1 MSENTKITVK
11 DLNIIFGKHH
21 KEAKRLIDQGVSKT
35 EILKKTNCTVAVT
48 EANFDIK
55 QGEIFVVM
63 GLSGSG
69 KSTLIRALNRLLEP
83 TSGEVILDGTDVLK
97 ANKDELREIRRKKYG
112 MVFQHFGLLPHRT
125 VASNAAFGLEIQ
137 GIPEDER
144 VKKAYDILKIVGL
157 EGYEEKMT
165 GELSGGMQQ
174 RVGLARAL
182 ANEPEV
188 LLMDEAFSALD
199 PLIRGNM
206 QDELLN
212 LQDSLKKT
220 IVFITHD
227 LDEALKLG
235 DRIAILNDGKI
246 VQIGTPEEI
255 LTKPA
260 DEYVRTF
267 VENVNRGNIVTA
279 QTIMFEKPTRIELK
293 REGTEVTLRKMRN
306 TGFSVLPV
314 VDEDNK
320 FIGFVFDDD
329 VVQIRGD
336 KSKSIRDIIYKYS
349 ASVNLDTPVSDIIA
363 AYRDSS
369 IPIAVVDENNKL
381 KGIVRHSAV
390 VSEVVGKDENE
401 IKTDIKNALE
411 I

>member
-1 MSENTKITVK
+1 MSENVKIAVK
-11 DLNIIFGKHH
+11 DLNIIFGKHQ
-21 KEAKRLIDQGVSKT
+21 KEAKKLIAQGVSKT

-55 QGEIFVVM
+55 DGEIFVVM

-83 TSGEVILDGTDVLK
+83 SSGQVILDGADVLQ
-97 ANKDELREIRRKKYG
+97 ANNEELREIRRKKYG

-137 GIPEDER
+137 GTPEEER
-144 VKKAYDILKIVGL
+144 IKKAYEILKIVGL

-212 LQDSLKKT
+212 LQESLKKT

-255 LTKPA
+255 LTEPA

-267 VENVNRGNIVTA
+267 VENVNRANIVTA

-293 REGTEVTLRKMRN
+293 REGAEVTLRKMRN
-306 TGFSVLPV
+306 TGLSVLPV
-314 VDEDNK
+314 VDENTK

-329 VVQIRGD
+329 VVKIRGD
-336 KSKSIRDIIYKYS
+336 KSKSIRDIIYEYS
-349 ASVNLDTPVSDIIA
+349 ASVYLETPASDIIA

-369 IPIAVVDENNKL
+369 IPIAVVDENGKL
-381 KGIVRHSAV
+381 KGVVMHSAV
-390 VSEVVGKDENE
+390 VSEIIGKDENE
-401 IKTDIKNALE
+401 IRTDIKNALE

>member
-1 MSENTKITVK
+1 MSENVKIAVK
-11 DLNIIFGKHH
+11 DLNIIFGKHQ
-21 KEAKRLIDQGVSKT
+21 KEAKKLIAQGVSKA

-55 QGEIFVVM
+55 DGEIFVVM

-83 TSGEVILDGTDVLK
+83 SSGQVILDGADVLQ
-97 ANKDELREIRRKKYG
+97 ANKEELREIRRKKYG

-137 GIPEDER
+137 GTPEDER
-144 VKKAYDILKIVGL
+144 IKKAREILKIVGL
-157 EGYEEKMT
+157 EGYEDKMT

-182 ANEPEV
+182 ANEPEI

-212 LQDSLKKT
+212 LQESLKKT

-235 DRIAILNDGKI
+235 DRLAILNDGKI

-255 LTKPA
+255 LTEPA

-267 VENVNRGNIVTA
+267 VENVNRANIVTA
-279 QTIMFEKPTRIELK
+279 QTIMFQKPTRIELK
-293 REGTEVTLRKMRN
+293 REGAEVTLRKMRN
-306 TGFSVLPV
+306 TGLSVLPV
-314 VDEDNK
+314 VDENNK

-329 VVQIRGD
+329 VVKIRRD
-336 KSKSIRDIIYKYS
+336 KSKSIRDIIYEYS
-349 ASVNLDTPVSDIIA
+349 ASVHLETPVSDIIA

-369 IPIAVVDENNKL
+369 IPIAVVDENGKL
-381 KGIVRHSAV
+381 KGVVMHSAV
-390 VSEVVGKDENE
+390 VSEIIGKDEKE
-401 IKTDIKNALE
+401 IKSDIKNALE